1 MAVPTDPGGMTT
13 RKRRHID
20 VCLDDRVAY
29 SGVTTGLERYC
40 LPYNALTQT
49 SLAHID
55 LSTEFLGASLRAP
68 ILIGAM
74 TGGAE
79 LSGTINRNLAAAA
92 QRLGVGMMLGSQR
105 IMLDSALGE
114 EAASSFTVRGVAPDV
129 LLFGNIGLS
138 QLTVAA
144 VDDISNALKRVGA
157 DVLAVH
163 ANPLQEA
170 VQRNGDSDFAGSI
183 DRLREVA
190 GALEYPVL
198 LKEVGH
204 GIGAS
209 AVAELTG
216 PSGEPPV
223 AAIDVAG
230 AGGTSWSRVEQLVR
244 VRRAALSRLSRL
256 GDTHST
262 GDRGGAGGAAHY
274 PAGHLR
280 RYSHR
285 HGRGQSAGVGRRRGR
300 DRASAARCGD
310 RLFWRRNRLAAAV
323 HRRAG
328 NLPARCR
335 GGRSSGPAR
344 YRRDTDAVSTGDW
357 RPQLRRVNQAGS
369 VCFVG
374 LLFTVARAVVDL
386 ACCATSSL
394 SNFDI
399 AAIIAVNTR

>member
-1 MAVPTDPGGMTT
+1 MGVPADPGGMTT

-114 EAASSFTVRGVAPDV
+114 EAASSFTVRDVAPDV

-144 VDDISNALKRVGA
+144 VEDISNALKRVGA

-198 LKEVGH
+198 LKEVGLADW
-204 GIGAS
+204 GIPTAQAIVEVRGALPTIPL
-209 AVAELTG
+209 VASGGIRTG
-216 PSGEPPV
+216 MDAAKALALGADVV
-223 AAIDVAG
+223 AI
-230 AGGTSWSRVEQLVR
+230 
-244 VRRAALSRLSRL
+244 
-256 GDTHST
+256 
-262 GDRGGAGGAAHY
+262 
-274 PAGHLR
+274 
-280 RYSHR
+280 
-285 HGRGQSAGVGRRRGR
+285 
-300 DRASAARCGD
+300 ARP
-310 RLFWRRNRLAAAV
+310 LLAAAIE
-323 HRRAG
+323 
-328 NLPARCR
+328 
-335 GGRSSGPAR
+335 SSGAVIDWLQR
-344 YRRDTDAVSTGDW
+344 FIDELGICLHGAGATDLRALRDIGVT
-357 RPQLRRVNQAGS
+357 PMP
-369 VCFVG
+369 
-374 LLFTVARAVVDL
+374 
-386 ACCATSSL
+386 
-394 SNFDI
+394 
-399 AAIIAVNTR
+399 